1 MGLVAQCTAP
11 PRLTLLRSFQIPVTQ
26 ACLMEDIEQWLSTD
40 VVSRGSPSQGAKA
53 QAHSPDG
60 SHFSH
65 LEVAGHGGRIDSQW
79 VTRGALLWDTSAAGS
94 DPSPAGCPP
103 LLGTSPPR
111 AICQCGVPAG
121 VRPLQSPAGP
131 PSICHPPLWAPRT
144 KCLGTSSPRGCLLQ
158 ATKTMFLPKGR
169 QGSISFCLVVAE
181 AYPLPSPQ
189 LECAWPQSLGVS
201 LSTTGESVRPSGQ

>member
-1 MGLVAQCTAP
+1 MGLVARCTAP

-131 PSICHPPLWAPRT
+131 PQHLPPPS
-144 KCLGTSSPRGCLLQ
+144 LGTKNQVPGHFQPQR
-158 ATKTMFLPKGR
+158 
-169 QGSISFCLVVAE
+169 
-181 AYPLPSPQ
+181 LPSASHQDHVSAQGQARVHLFLSGGGRGLP
-189 LECAWPQSLGVS
+189 APQSS
-201 LSTTGESVRPSGQ
+201 A